1 MEPVK
6 DVDAFLRVIGGFEF
20 CENAA
25 DERGSRRDFRFAER
39 SDVGCRVTFNINSF
53 LWKRLIVD

>member
-1 MEPVK
+1 MK

-25 DERGSRRDFRFAER
+25 DERGSRRISASR
-39 SDVGCRVTFNINSF
+39 SGRMSVAGGGGVSGTIGFMGVI
-53 LWKRLIVD
+53 LK

>member
-1 MEPVK
+1 MK

-25 DERGSRRDFRFAER
+25 DERGSRPDFRFAER
-39 SDVGCRVTFNINSF
+39 PDVGCRRGGVSGTVGCMAVI
-53 LWKRLIVD
+53 LK